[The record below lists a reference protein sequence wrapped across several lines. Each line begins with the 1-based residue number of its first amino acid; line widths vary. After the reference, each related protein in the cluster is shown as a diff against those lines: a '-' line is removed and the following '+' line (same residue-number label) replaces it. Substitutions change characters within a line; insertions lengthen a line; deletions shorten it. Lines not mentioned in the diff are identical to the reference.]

1 MDTPNIKKYER
12 FVLSWHKF
20 LKRWEHLVVKS
31 QNEQERKQYAMYLL
45 MQFFNKPYD
54 IEKDFYPQFYSRL
67 EEAKEFI

>member
-1 MDTPNIKKYER
+1 MSKKENSM
-12 FVLSWHKF
+12 L
-20 LKRWEHLVVKS
+20 
-31 QNEQERKQYAMYLL
+31 YLL